1 MAEDLRAVGD
11 PGSEQFR
18 VDCYPFYLLNR
29 AVGRYNVVIE
39 GELRKIGIDIPTW
52 RVLMV
57 LGAKEP
63 QPVNQ
68 VAKLAVINLS
78 TMMRIVERMQ
88 KAALVQ
94 SIPSASDGRIT
105 ELTLSASGRK
115 KLAAARKLAAPVYQ
129 KLIRDFSAKEFS
141 TLLTSLNRLHDNL
154 D

>member
-11 PGSEQFR
+11 PGSEQFQ

-68 VAKLAVINLS
+68 VAKLAVINIS

-88 KAALVQ
+88 KAGLVQ
-94 SIPSASDGRIT
+94 SVPSASDGRIT
-105 ELTLSASGRK
+105 ELNLSASGRK
-115 KLAAARKLAAPVYQ
+115 KLSAARKLAAPIYKQ
-129 KLIRDFSAKEFS
+129 LIRGFSAKDFS
-141 TLLTSLNRLHDNL
+141 SLLTLLNRLHDNL
-154 D
+154 E